1 MAKVFIGLLVAVVL
15 VLLYRGM
22 LREQAAV
29 DPAAPLDVKKIL
41 AVLRAKHLPCDGV
54 DSFTPIGKS
63 KDGDLD
69 GYLARRW
76 NCTGHIGAML
86 DPIADKL
93 LVTAML
99 LYLLHRYGLP
109 LLPVSLILLREIY
122 ISGLREYLSGRGILL
137 PVSSGGKWKTALQMI
152 AISTLIG
159 SVAYNLDIIWT
170 IGVAALWIAAG
181 LAIFSAAQYTRAS
194 LQHIEL

>member
-69 GYLARRW
+69 GYLARCHDGGRYVYFQ
-76 NCTGHIGAML
+76 NPARGYIGA
-86 DPIADKL
+86 
-93 LVTAML
+93 
-99 LYLLHRYGLP
+99 
-109 LLPVSLILLREIY
+109 
-122 ISGLREYLSGRGILL
+122 
-137 PVSSGGKWKTALQMI
+137 
-152 AISTLIG
+152 
-159 SVAYNLDIIWT
+159 
-170 IGVAALWIAAG
+170 
-181 LAIFSAAQYTRAS
+181 AS
-194 LQHIEL
+194 CQDEAFHYSYRCPE